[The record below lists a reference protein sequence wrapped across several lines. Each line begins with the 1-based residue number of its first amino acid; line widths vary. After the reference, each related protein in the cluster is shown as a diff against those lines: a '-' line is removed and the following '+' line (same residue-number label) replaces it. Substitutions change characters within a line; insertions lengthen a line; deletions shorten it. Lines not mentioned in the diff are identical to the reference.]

1 MRCLIVE
8 DEQMSRAHLAHLCK
22 RIDQLE
28 IVRVFDNALDAYHFL
43 EEHEVDLVFLDVEM
57 PDFTGIELVQQLS
70 NPPAVIFTTSKAD
83 YAAKAFEFIELVA
96 DYLLKPI
103 TLPRLLKA
111 IRRVQAQPLAVVHK
125 ASGLPMPDADTL
137 PSTATAT
144 PLQPRMTD
152 QHIFVKTE
160 RKYVRIDLRELL
172 YVETVGDYSIFKTA
186 TGQHTVHAT
195 LKSIGERLP
204 NPQFFK
210 VHRSYIVNIAKIKD
224 IEDSNLLIEDKI
236 IPISRTQRP
245 ELMERICP
253 L

>member
-1 MRCLIVE
+1 MRCLIIE
-8 DEQMSRAHLAHLCK
+8 DEQMSRAHITHLCK
-22 RIDQLE
+22 RIDVLE
-28 IVRVFDNALDAYHFL
+28 IVGVYDNALDAYHFL
-43 EEHEVDLVFLDVEM
+43 EENSVDLVFLDVEM
-57 PDFTGIELVQQLS
+57 PDFSGIELVQQLS

-83 YAAKAFEFIELVA
+83 YAAKAFEFIEVVA

-111 IRRVQAQPLAVVHK
+111 VRRVQQQPLSVVHK
-125 ASGLPMPDADTL
+125 VTEANLPDADTL
-137 PSTATAT
+137 PSTATRSLPTTTA
-144 PLQPRMTD
+144 D

-160 RKYVRIDLRELL
+160 RKYVRIDLKDLL
-172 YVETVGDYSIFKTA
+172 YVETVGDYSIFKTS

-210 VHRSYIVNIAKIKD
+210 VHRSYIVNIGKIKD